1 MCNLTARLS
10 VMSLVK
16 IDGSVMKNYLEMLG
30 FSFCTKFDWGCYSF
44 AVAKSTSNKI
54 EALICSKVSFSEVST

>member
-16 IDGSVMKNYLEMLG
+16 IDGSMMKNYLEMLG
-30 FSFCTKFDWGCYSF
+30 CSFCTKFDWGCYSF
-44 AVAKSTSNKI
+44 AVAKSTSINLLSGL
-54 EALICSKVSFSEVST
+54 ALNAAHPALH